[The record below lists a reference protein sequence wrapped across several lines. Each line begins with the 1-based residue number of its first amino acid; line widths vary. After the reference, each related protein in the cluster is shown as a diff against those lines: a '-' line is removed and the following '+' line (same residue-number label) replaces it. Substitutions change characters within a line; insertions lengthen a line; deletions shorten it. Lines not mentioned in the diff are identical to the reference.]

1 MVLATTTLF
10 GWLFLPSFV
19 HFPNGYDLQVKR
31 DPPSFARPVDND
43 NIVSLDVPG
52 SALVGGAKVTLRFDA
67 ESRRMGSG
75 SDIIRLRFDWP
86 LPF

>member
-52 SALVGGAKVTLRFDA
+52 SSRLVGGAKITLRFDS

-86 LPF
+86 F